1 MVRSV
6 ACPQTMGMA
15 LRDALLFQQN
25 LWQRSGPG
33 WGDPVHRE
41 GWILLP
47 GNDSASTPLLPPQP
61 TQGTLPP
68 SACLV
73 LSCLQF
79 RAKSL
84 YLVLFHLLVSEFS
97 SAQSQCMFVPF
108 LLLLPGLIKTHQRF
122 KRALIL
128 IKQLNNT
135 EHAQIFGENVFLSK

>member
-1 MVRSV
+1 MRYCFSK
-6 ACPQTMGMA
+6 TY
-15 LRDALLFQQN
+15 
-25 LWQRSGPG
+25 
-33 WGDPVHRE
+33 
-41 GWILLP
+41 
-47 GNDSASTPLLPPQP
+47 GNV
-61 TQGTLPP
+61 
-68 SACLV
+68 LV
-73 LSCLQF
+73 LDGVIQCTERDEFSYQEMIAHLPLFCHPNPRRVPCRLLLVSSCLQF